1 MGPKLYF
8 VSLLIAGA
16 LGADGQ
22 AVSARLPEGEG
33 KAAVKKVCTN
43 CHEVESVV
51 GSRRTRIGWER
62 NVEDM
67 VSRGAEGTEE
77 EMEAVVAYLT
87 RFFGK
92 VNVNTATAKQLQT
105 SLGFSEKEAQA
116 IVAFRDQNGNFKD
129 FEQLKKVPGIDLEKL
144 QAKRPEIAFSL

>member
-8 VSLLIAGA
+8 VPLLIAGA

-22 AVSARLPEGEG
+22 AASQRLPESKG
-33 KAAVKKVCTN
+33 KAELKKVCTG
-43 CHEVESVV
+43 CHELESVIS
-51 GSRRTRIGWER
+51 SRRTRIGWEQ

-67 VSRGAEGTEE
+67 VSRGAEGSDE
-77 EMEAVVAYLT
+77 EMESVVAYLT

-116 IVAFRDQNGNFKD
+116 MVAFRDQNGNFKD

-144 QAKRPEIAFSL
+144 QARRPE